1 MAELNFLEYNVNPDT
16 HAIDDIVIK
25 LNSLGFNKI
34 SVSKDGRMSMWAL
47 NKCVFLIN
55 TSNKFST
62 GLSGFGLNAKKVI
75 DGSKHCESSGLNIAN
90 YNGINIYT
98 YPVELFKKTYDEYF
112 TSVGPAGVDVNI
124 EYFAGIV
131 LNFDHVNQV
140 NFVNESLDF
149 RVVKRSMDYITSVC
163 EHNRFNMLWRLT
175 TKDIKIPTVVVKT
188 DSVSDVTAKYV
199 TQGFDSSELSKV
211 RLDEIKD
218 IYAQDNN
225 LLPPK
230 HFIEGWQI
238 NLSGKPKS
246 FVMDK
251 QFVNVL
257 PNLNLLVS
265 ERHNHNGVNEE
276 SVIYFNSEEESA
288 NVV

>member
-16 HAIDDIVIK
+16 HVIDDIVIR
-25 LNSLGFNKI
+25 LNDLGFQKI
-34 SVSKDGRMSMWAL
+34 SVSNDGRMSMWSL
-47 NKCVFLIN
+47 NKCVFLVN
-55 TSNKFST
+55 TSNTFST
-62 GLSGFGLNAKKVI
+62 GLSGIGLNAKKVI
-75 DGSKHCESSGLNIAN
+75 DGSKHCNSSGLNVVN

-98 YPVELFKKTYDEYF
+98 YPVELFKKTYDEHF
-112 TSVGPAGVDVNI
+112 KNVGPAGVDVNV

-131 LNFDHVNQV
+131 LNFDHLNQV

-163 EHNRFNMLWRLT
+163 EHNRFNMLWKMVT
-175 TKDIKIPTVVVKT
+175 NDVKIPTVVVKT
-188 DSVSDVTAKYV
+188 DDVSGVTAKYI
-199 TQGFDSSELSKV
+199 TKGFESYDLSAI
-211 RLDEIKD
+211 RLKEIKD
-218 IYAQDNN
+218 IYSEDKN

-246 FVMDK
+246 YVMDK
-251 QFVNVL
+251 QFNEVL
-257 PNLNLLVS
+257 PNLNLIVS

-276 SVIYFNSEEESA
+276 SIIYFSNEKESA

>member
-75 DGSKHCESSGLNIAN
+75 DGSKHCESSGLNVAS

-124 EYFAGIV
+124 DYFAGIV

-140 NFVNESLDF
+140 NFVNDSLDF

-199 TQGFDSSELSKV
+199 TQGFNSYELSKV
-211 RLDEIKD
+211 RLDEIKN

-251 QFVNVL
+251 QFVDVL